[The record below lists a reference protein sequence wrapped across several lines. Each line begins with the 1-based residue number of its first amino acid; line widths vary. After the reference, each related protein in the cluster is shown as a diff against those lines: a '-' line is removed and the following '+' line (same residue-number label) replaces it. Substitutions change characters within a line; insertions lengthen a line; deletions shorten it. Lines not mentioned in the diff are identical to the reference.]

1 MKIISVLKANK
12 KLVSTEKGVSYFE
25 EINEQKARV
34 NQNGGRP
41 SGSECGNSCS
51 CS

>member
-1 MKIISVLKANK
+1 MSIISVLKTNS
-12 KLVSTEKGVSYFE
+12 KLISTQKGVIYSDE
-25 EINEQKARV
+25 LNEQKARV
-34 NQNGGRP
+34 NQSGGRP

>member
-1 MKIISVLKANK
+1 MTIISVLKTNS
-12 KLVSTEKGVSYFE
+12 KLVATENGISYRE
-25 EINEQKARV
+25 EINEQKVRV

-41 SGSECGNSCS
+41 AGTECGNSCS

>member
-1 MKIISVLKANK
+1 MEVISVLKTNR
-12 KLVSTEKGVSYFE
+12 KLVSTEKGVSYCDQ
-25 EINEQKARV
+25 INAQKARV

-41 SGSECGNSCS
+41 AGTECGNRCS

>member
-1 MKIISVLKANK
+1 MEIISCIETNER
-12 KLVSTEKGVSYFE
+12 LVESELGIVFSQK
-25 EINEQKARV
+25 INDQKHRI

-41 SGSECGNSCS
+41 AGTECGNSCS